1 MVFGYVIARPY
12 AEIGIDDDWS
22 YVKTAQV
29 LAQTGKISYNGW
41 GSPMLGWQLYFADLF
56 VKSFGFSFTAVR
68 LSTLFVAIATAILM
82 QRTFVRTGINEWNA
96 TVATMAFVLSPLFFP
111 LAVLYMSDVPGIFC
125 ILLCLY
131 MCLRTLQAE
140 SERAAILWI
149 VLASLTNAIGGT
161 ARQTAWLGALVMV
174 PSTLWLLRRNRR
186 VLVTGCLSWFA
197 SVGIV
202 IAASRWFV
210 RQPFSN
216 SLPLLPSNIS
226 WRSLWS
232 LCFSG
237 LLGIAY
243 LSMLLVPVLLMF
255 VRPLLRAWN
264 RRMATVF
271 VAGSAGIALL
281 VMVLL
286 ITRKSGLFVAPFVLG
301 YTVELV
307 LQNLNGGADYLGAS
321 QQVASGWLCLWL
333 TGATAI
339 GALTF
344 LSYALGTA
352 ERRDVSSL
360 KDAHI
365 SWQKLAVV
373 LGPFTLAYIAWLAD
387 MIIQLNFFDRYFLPL
402 FLISLLV
409 LTLYY
414 QQKVGNFP
422 LACVLFIAIFGSF
435 SIAATHDE
443 FAMYRGSVAAIDVLH
458 SRGVQDSSIWGPVEF
473 NGWNQVN
480 KTGYVNASWIRTP
493 KGAYTPAPARD
504 FPPDC
509 DLDFHDFLDLVPDIK
524 PVYAVS
530 LNPKAC
536 DGSAG
541 FQPVQYSIWIPP
553 STRSIYVIKLPAWL
567 SR

>member
-1 MVFGYVIARPY
+1 MLGYVIARPY

-68 LSTLFVAIATAILM
+68 LSILFVAIATAILL

-111 LAVLYMSDVPGIFC
+111 VAVLYMTDVPGIFC

-131 MCLRTLQAE
+131 MCLRTIQAE
-140 SERAAILWI
+140 SERAAMFWI
-149 VLASLTNAIGGT
+149 FLAALTNAIGGT
-161 ARQTAWLGALVMV
+161 ARQTAWLGVLVMV

-197 SVGIV
+197 AVGFV
-202 IAASRWFV
+202 IATSLWFV

-216 SLPLLPSNIS
+216 SLPLLPSIIS
-226 WRSLWS
+226 WRSLRS

-237 LLGIAY
+237 LLGIAF

-255 VRPLLRAWN
+255 GRPLLRAWN
-264 RRMATVF
+264 RRTAAVF
-271 VAGSAGIALL
+271 VAGFAGI
-281 VMVLL
+281 VLL
-286 ITRKSGLFVAPFVLG
+286 IIVLFMTSKSGLFVAPFVLG
-301 YTVELV
+301 YMVELV
-307 LQNLNGGADYLGAS
+307 LENLNGSVDYFVAP
-321 QQVASGWLCLWL
+321 QQIATGWLRLWL

-352 ERRDVSSL
+352 ERRDVPSL

-373 LGPFTLAYIAWLAD
+373 LGPFTFVYIAWLGD
-387 MIIQLNFFDRYFLPL
+387 MIIEGNFFDRYFLPL

-409 LTLYY
+409 LTLHY
-414 QQKVGNFP
+414 QQNAGNLP
-422 LACVLFIAIFGSF
+422 LTCVLLIAIFGGF
-435 SIAATHDE
+435 SVAGTHDE
-443 FAMYRGSVAAIDVLH
+443 FAMYRGSVDAIDVLH
-458 SRGVQDSSIWGPVEF
+458 SRGVPDSSIWGPVEF
-473 NGWNQVN
+473 NGWNQID
-480 KTGYVNASWIRTP
+480 KTGYVNAPWILIP
-493 KGAYTPAPARD
+493 KGAYAPAPARD
-504 FPPDC
+504 FSPDC
-509 DLDFHDFLDLVPDIK
+509 DLGFHNFLSFVPDIK

-536 DGSAG
+536 DGLAG
-541 FQPVQYSIWIPP
+541 IQPVQYTSWLPP
-553 STRSIYVIKLPAWL
+553 RTRSIYVIKLPAWL